1 MNLHN
6 IISSAISA
14 VNPFITGSFLVSNGY
29 TTTSSGKRVPSYN
42 TPINVQIQ
50 MQALSFDEL
59 KQVDGLNIQGEKR
72 AMYVN
77 GDFAGV
83 QRPDNQGGDL
93 ITLPD
98 GSKWLIVLVLEN
110 WNTTAGWTKFA
121 VTRQMGA

>member
-1 MNLHN
+1 
-6 IISSAISA
+6 
-14 VNPFITGSFLVSNGY
+14 
-29 TTTSSGKRVPSYN
+29 
-42 TPINVQIQ
+42 

-77 GDFAGV
+77 GDFAGI

-110 WNTTAGWTKFA
+110 WNTTSGWTKFA
-121 VTRQMGA
+121 VTRQMSN